1 MIFIVLGISVF
12 SAVCGVLL
20 ITYLKF
26 EVKKDY
32 LYDETDT
39 FDQRQLTDTF
49 DQRQLKR
56 WRL

>member
-39 FDQRQLTDTF
+39 FDQRQL
-49 DQRQLKR
+49 KR